1 MSPWLSKHAAAAA
14 SKPSSSAE
22 AHEAGAGA
30 GPFPS
35 SEQQR
40 SPGDNSSNGDGRNM
54 YSLRAIVMHV
64 GGPSVGHYYAY
75 VRQMTAQ
82 RRGAGGKQATR
93 RRGGGSTKEGAG
105 SAEQATTAVNRWV
118 KLDDSRVSEVSES
131 EVLRDAFGGSGGGG
145 FPGLFGQ
152 VRNDLSV
159 MVR

>member
-1 MSPWLSKHAAAAA
+1 HLKRFEYDPYRDDLAKLNDRFEFPTELDMSPWLSKHAAAAA

-82 RRGAGGKQATR
+82 RRG
-93 RRGGGSTKEGAG
+93 
-105 SAEQATTAVNRWV
+105 
-118 KLDDSRVSEVSES
+118 
-131 EVLRDAFGGSGGGG
+131 
-145 FPGLFGQ
+145 
-152 VRNDLSV
+152 
-159 MVR
+159 